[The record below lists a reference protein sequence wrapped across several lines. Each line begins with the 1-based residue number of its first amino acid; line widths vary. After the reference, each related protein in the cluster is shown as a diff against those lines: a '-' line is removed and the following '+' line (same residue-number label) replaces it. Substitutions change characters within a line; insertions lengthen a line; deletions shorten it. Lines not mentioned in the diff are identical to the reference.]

1 MTEFTIVGNLKEVN
15 SRANEFKIEE
25 GANEYLLHA
34 SKHSPLIEE
43 LELIAI
49 GSRMKVKGI
58 ITKDENKKDIFV
70 CNRATISL
78 GIKGE

>member
-15 SRANEFKIEE
+15 PRTREFKIEE

-34 SKHSPLIEE
+34 SKSSPLVAE
-43 LELIAI
+43 LELVPL
-49 GSRMKVKGI
+49 GSRIKVKGI

-78 GIKGE
+78 GKGE